1 MNPEPATMNR
11 IASFPGKYIQGSGA
25 IRQLEELI
33 SQFGSKAIILTSPSA
48 GKHLPEKYL
57 QQPLSDQVHI
67 EQFGGECSEEELE
80 RIAGQ
85 IQRQKADVMVG
96 MGGGKVID
104 AAKIAADRAG
114 IPVIIVPTI
123 ASTDAPCSGC
133 AVTYTPGGVFEQVH
147 YQRSNPAVVLVDTG
161 IMAKAPPR
169 FLVAGMGDA
178 LATWFEAR
186 SCAKTTSVNECGG
199 LSTNAGLHLARL
211 CYDLLLEYGLQAKLD
226 NEAGIVSQALDN
238 IVEANILL
246 SGIGFES
253 GGLAAAHAIHNG
265 LTALP
270 ETHDFYHGEKV
281 AFGLLAGLHMMDAP
295 VNELNEVYGFCKAV
309 SLPVTLAELGISAEN
324 KSGLMQVAQKS
335 AEEDSPIHHEG
346 SDITPEKVY
355 DALLKADA
363 FGKNVLSGEGRN
375 MLFPVEGYM
384 DIADMQVWY
393 RIAGRGDNTPLLLL
407 HGGPGLSSHYL
418 ESLTELAIDRPV
430 IFFDQPGGG
439 RSDRVKDINKV
450 DIPYFVN
457 ALEALRQKLGLKQ
470 FYLYGQS
477 WGSLLA
483 LEYYLEQPE
492 GVKALIFSSP
502 LISTPA
508 WIKDTDFLI
517 STLPEDI
524 QEAIRQ
530 HEASGTFDSP
540 EYQQALQV
548 FYERFVARKLPWSDD
563 FQETVEHMA
572 PEVYNHL
579 WGHSEFNATGLLR
592 THDRSESLK
601 DIRVPVLYLCG
612 EFDEAR
618 PDTIRRFH
626 EMTPGSK
633 MHVVPD
639 AAHLTMHDA
648 PGVDVAV
655 IREFLGVLEID

>member
-1 MNPEPATMNR
+1 MNYV
-11 IASFPGKYIQGSGA
+11 ASLPGKYIQGSGA

-33 SQFGSKAIILTSPSA
+33 RQFGSKAIILTSPSA
-48 GKHLPEKYL
+48 GKHVPEIYL
-57 QQPLSDQVHI
+57 KQPLSELVYID
-67 EQFGGECSEEELE
+67 QFGGECSEEELD

-85 IQRQKADVMVG
+85 IQQEDADVMIG

-133 AVTYTPGGVFEQVH
+133 AVTYTPEGVFEQVH
-147 YQRSNPAVVLVDTG
+147 YQRSNPAVVLVDTD
-161 IMAKAPPR
+161 IMARAPQR

-199 LSTNAGLHLARL
+199 LSTNAGLHLAHL
-211 CYDLLLEYGLQAKLD
+211 CYFLLLNYGLQAKLD
-226 NEAGIVSQALDN
+226 NEAGIVSDALN
-238 IVEANILL
+238 KIVEANILL

-265 LTALP
+265 LTALR
-270 ETHDFYHGEKV
+270 ETHGFYHGEKV
-281 AFGLLAGLHMMDAP
+281 AFGLLAGLHMTDAP
-295 VNELNEVYGFCKAV
+295 AKELNEVYGFCKAV
-309 SLPVTLAELGISAEN
+309 GLPVTLQELGISADN
-324 KSGLMQVAQKS
+324 KAGLMQVAEKS

-363 FGKNVLSGEGRN
+363 FGRRVLSGKGSN
-375 MLFPVEGYM
+375 MMFPVEDYL
-384 DIADMQVWY
+384 DIAGTKVWY
-393 RIAGRGDNTPLLLL
+393 RIAGLGDHTPLLLL

-418 ESLTELAIDRPV
+418 EPLAELANDWPV

-439 RSDRVKDINKV
+439 RSERVKDITKL
-450 DIPYFVN
+450 DISYFVD
-457 ALEALRQKLGLKQ
+457 ALEALRQKLGLTE

-483 LEYYLEQPE
+483 LEYCLEHPE
-492 GVKALIFSSP
+492 GVKAMILSSP

-540 EYQQALQV
+540 EYQRALQV

-563 FQETVEHMA
+563 FQKTVEHMA
-572 PEVYNHL
+572 PEVYNHM
-579 WGHSEFNATGLLR
+579 WGPSEFTTTGLLR
-592 THDRSESLK
+592 THDRSKSLK
-601 DIRVPVLYLCG
+601 DIKVPVLYLCG

-618 PDTIRRFH
+618 PETIRKFH
-626 EMTPGSK
+626 EMTLGSK
-633 MHVVPD
+633 MHVVQG

-648 PGVDVAV
+648 PGVDAAV
-655 IREFLGVLEID
+655 IREFLSGLEID